1 MARIGWVI
9 IVRVMR
15 VLPAIGILTLVVS
28 ACGGYGAGFPP
39 PPRTYPVAAPVT
51 ISQDGR
57 VITARTVR
65 VCGVRPK
72 LVARSYRDYVTLRLV
87 NPNTNCNAEPVGRNI
102 FVSVTLSI
110 PLGSRRLIQ
119 AFTHEPIKV
128 HIAQS

>member
-1 MARIGWVI
+1 VVI
-9 IVRVMR
+9 IVREVP
-15 VLPAIGILTLVVS
+15 LLLAAGILTLAVT

-39 PPRTYPVAAPVT
+39 PPATDPVAAPVT
-51 ISQDGR
+51 ISRDGR

-87 NPNTNCNAEPVGRNI
+87 NPNTNCNAEAVGRKI
-102 FVSVTLSI
+102 FVSVTLPS

-119 AFTHEPIKV
+119 AFTHKPITARV
-128 HIAQS
+128 SQS